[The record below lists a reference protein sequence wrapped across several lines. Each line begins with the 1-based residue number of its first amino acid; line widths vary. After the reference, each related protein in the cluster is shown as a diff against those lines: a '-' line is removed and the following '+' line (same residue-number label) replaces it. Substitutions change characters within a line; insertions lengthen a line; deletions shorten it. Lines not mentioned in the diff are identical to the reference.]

1 VFSAIVFDF
10 DGTLVDTNAI
20 KREGFFHIAS
30 GCAENSMSMKSVLAS
45 VSGDRRTI
53 LGAYAKQVMVQPG
66 EPAQQI
72 VDDLVAAYNTMVDA
86 AVVSA
91 PEMPGA
97 TGLLEALR
105 CRGRKL
111 YLSSAT
117 PLENLQ
123 GIVAKRNWTDRFDG
137 IFGGPTIKADVLRHV
152 MSVTG
157 LCSNAI
163 AVIGDGEDDRFSA
176 MSVGCT
182 FFPVGEARG
191 TQAHEKIYTLPE
203 LITVLFGAKESP

>member
-1 VFSAIVFDF
+1 MA
-10 DGTLVDTNAI
+10 
-20 KREGFFHIAS
+20 
-30 GCAENSMSMKSVLAS
+30 MKAVLAS
-45 VSGDRRTI
+45 ITGDRHTI
-53 LGAYAKQVMVQPG
+53 LEAYAKRVLVQPG
-66 EPAQQI
+66 ESARQI
-72 VDDLVAAYNTMVDA
+72 VDDLVAAYSSMVDA

-97 TGLLEALR
+97 TRLLEALR

-117 PLENLQ
+117 PFDNLQ
-123 GIVAKRNWTDRFDG
+123 GIMAKRNWADRFDG
-137 IFGGPTIKADVLRHV
+137 IFGGPTSKADVLRHV

-157 LCSNAI
+157 LCSNTI
-163 AVIGDGEDDRFSA
+163 AVVGDGEDDRCSA

-191 TQAHEKIYTLPE
+191 TLAHEKIYTLSE
-203 LITVLFGAKESP
+203 LITVLCGSKEIP

>member
-1 VFSAIVFDF
+1 
-10 DGTLVDTNAI
+10 
-20 KREGFFHIAS
+20 
-30 GCAENSMSMKSVLAS
+30 MKAVLAS

-53 LGAYAKQVMVQPG
+53 FEAYAKHVMMQPG
-66 EPAQQI
+66 EHAHKV
-72 VDDLVAAYNTMVDA
+72 VDDLVAAYNSLVDA

-97 TGLLEALR
+97 TRLLEALR

-117 PLENLQ
+117 PLDNLQ
-123 GIVAKRNWTDRFDG
+123 GIVTKRNWADRFDG
-137 IFGGPTIKADVLRHV
+137 IFGGPTSKADALRYV

-163 AVIGDGEDDRFSA
+163 AVVGDGEDDRFGA
-176 MSVGCT
+176 ISVGCT

-191 TQAHEKIYTLPE
+191 TPAHEKIYTLPE
-203 LITVLFGAKESP
+203 LITVLFGAKETS